1 MACLLASTL
10 ALPLAGCV
18 GAPADDSAPGT
29 ADKRPAEQQ
38 ADPQAAQAPAP
49 APTEAPRYSGPIAF
63 TDVTGKAGI
72 KFKHNSGA
80 FGKHYL
86 PETVGSGCA
95 FLDYDND
102 GWQDI
107 LLINSMNWPEH
118 KGPKSVPA
126 LYHNNKNG
134 TF

>member
-1 MACLLASTL
+1 ML
-10 ALPLAGCV
+10 ALPLGGCV

-29 ADKRPAEQQ
+29 PEKQRAADQQ
-38 ADPQAAQAPAP
+38 PTPQPVQQPAPAP
-49 APTEAPRYSGPIAF
+49 AEAPRYSGPIAF

-86 PETVGSGCA
+86 PETLGSGCA

-107 LLINSMNWPEH
+107 LLINSMN
-118 KGPKSVPA
+118 
-126 LYHNNKNG
+126 
-134 TF
+134 